1 MTTPAT
7 TTTTTTT
14 AVGEQLVVGKSTRT
28 TARPSGRGP
37 EATRQ
42 HRVPPPRSSS
52 RLAVQVAVQ
61 VTDGRE
67 LAVLVD
73 GPWRGRWY
81 WRADLDAMQT
91 AAHRYPHGHPAAEL
105 RTYVPTGTWTEHPTE
120 PEVTGRVWRHHPHTT
135 RPATTTRRNP

>member
-7 TTTTTTT
+7 TTTATTT
-14 AVGEQLVVGKSTRT
+14 GEQLVVGKSTRT

-42 HRVPPPRSSS
+42 HRPSPAHRPTT
-52 RLAVQVAVQ
+52 RLAVQVA
-61 VTDGRE
+61 DGRE

-91 AAHRYPHGHPAAEL
+91 TAHRHPHGHPAAEL
-105 RTYVPTGTWTEHPTE
+105 RTYAPTGTWTEHPTE
-120 PEVTGRVWRHHPHTT
+120 PKVTGRVWRHHPHTT